1 MVTLGKSSMSE
12 FGFVPCAEP
21 HHVEPTRN
29 PWNLDH
35 TTGGSSGG
43 SAALVAAGVVPVAH
57 AADGGGSIRI
67 PAACC
72 GLVGLKPTRG
82 RLLPHR
88 EEQLLPV
95 AVTVD
100 GVVTRS
106 VRDTA
111 WWFAEAEQR
120 YRNRKL
126 PSMGLV
132 TGPPRRRL
140 RVAAVIDLPEGLPV
154 DIEIDDATRRTFEET
169 IELLEQ
175 LGHHVEPV
183 MAPVEGTFGDDFVSY
198 FELLAFLTTST
209 GKLSHGRHVQSHLY
223 SDFTRGMADGF
234 RRDRGRVVGASRRL
248 RRTTQQM
255 AAFFDRYDV
264 MLSPVTSG
272 VAPPIGHL
280 ANDVP
285 HEELLSRVFA
295 WIPFPPIANAAGT
308 PAISLPLGWD
318 EANHVPVGAMFGAVN
333 GQDALLL
340 QLATEIEAARGGF
353 ATLATGA
360 PM

>member
-1 MVTLGKSSMSE
+1 
-12 FGFVPCAEP
+12 
-21 HHVEPTRN
+21 
-29 PWNLDH
+29 
-35 TTGGSSGG
+35 
-43 SAALVAAGVVPVAH
+43 
-57 AADGGGSIRI
+57 
-67 PAACC
+67 
-72 GLVGLKPTRG
+72 
-82 RLLPHR
+82 
-88 EEQLLPV
+88 
-95 AVTVD
+95 
-100 GVVTRS
+100 
-106 VRDTA
+106 
-111 WWFAEAEQR
+111 
-120 YRNRKL
+120 
-126 PSMGLV
+126 
-132 TGPPRRRL
+132 
-140 RVAAVIDLPEGLPV
+140 
-154 DIEIDDATRRTFEET
+154 
-169 IELLEQ
+169 
-175 LGHHVEPV
+175 
-183 MAPVEGTFGDDFVSY
+183 
-198 FELLAFLTTST
+198 
-209 GKLSHGRHVQSHLY
+209 VQSHLY

-318 EANHVPVGAMFGAVN
+318 EANHVPVGAMFGAAT

-353 ATLATGA
+353 ATLAAGA
-360 PM
+360 PTGGRCRTGSRWSPAPEVASAGPRASPWRGRAATWPWSTCGSRRRSRPR